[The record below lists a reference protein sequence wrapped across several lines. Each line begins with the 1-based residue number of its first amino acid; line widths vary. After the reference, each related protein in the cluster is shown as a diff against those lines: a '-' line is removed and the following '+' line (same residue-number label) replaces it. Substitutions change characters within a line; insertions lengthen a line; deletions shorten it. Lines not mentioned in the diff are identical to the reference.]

1 MYGHGLFGDYTEVH
15 TRDVRTL
22 GNDHGVMTCATDFIG
37 MSEDD
42 VGPVAI
48 PALRDLSNFKP
59 LADRLQQG
67 FLDFLYLGRAM
78 IHPDGF
84 ASNPA
89 FRFNG
94 NTGASTRRS
103 RSSTTATA
111 RAGSPAGR

>member
-1 MYGHGLFGDYTEVH
+1 M
-15 TRDVRTL
+15 RTL

-48 PALRDLSNFKP
+48 PALLDMSKFKP
-59 LADRLQQG
+59 LPDRLQQG

-84 ASNPA
+84 SDDAA
-89 FRFNG
+89 FKFRRR
-94 NTGASTRRS
+94 TRSSIRRS

-111 RAGSPAGR
+111 RAGSPAAR

>member
-15 TRDVRTL
+15 TRDVRKL

-59 LADRLQQG
+59 LPDRLQQG
-67 FLDFLYLGRAM
+67 FLDFLYLGRAL
-78 IHPDGF
+78 IHPGRLRERPGLQVQRRPR
-84 ASNPA
+84 S
-89 FRFNG
+89 
-94 NTGASTRRS
+94 STPRS

-111 RAGSPAGR
+111 RAGSPAAR